1 MELSFIE
8 SKIFTIRNQSV
19 MLDRDLAELYGVTTG
34 NLNKAV
40 KRNSERFPN
49 DFMFQLSKEE
59 FDLIFQNGTS
69 SWGGTRKMPYAFTEL
84 GVAMLSSVL
93 NSKTAIQINMAI
105 MRTFVAVRQVI
116 TVSPAENEKELRNEM
131 KELKA
136 YIDEIFTDQNDI
148 NEDTRMQLELINQSL
163 AELQANK
170 STNNIQRRRIGL
182 MPQNK
187 KRLIIF
193 ANYHPHY
200 HTSILSE
207 QYFKA
212 LSKLSLQQ
220 LYHRPPLL

>member
-19 MLDRDLAELYGVTTG
+19 MLDRDLAELYGVETRV
-34 NLNKAV
+34 LNQAV
-40 KRNSERFPN
+40 KRNIDRFPE
-49 DFMFQLSKEE
+49 DFTFRSTESEFQ
-59 FDLIFQNGTS
+59 
-69 SWGGTRKMPYAFTEL
+69 SWKSQIVITNSLKMGIRQRPYAFTVL

-105 MRTFVAVRQVI
+105 MRTFVVVRQVI

-136 YIDEIFTDQNDI
+136 YIEEIFTDQNDI

-170 STNNIQRRRIGL
+170 STNNIQRRRIGS
-182 MPQNK
+182 N
-187 KRLIIF
+187 
-193 ANYHPHY
+193 A
-200 HTSILSE
+200 TE
-207 QYFKA
+207 
-212 LSKLSLQQ
+212 
-220 LYHRPPLL
+220 